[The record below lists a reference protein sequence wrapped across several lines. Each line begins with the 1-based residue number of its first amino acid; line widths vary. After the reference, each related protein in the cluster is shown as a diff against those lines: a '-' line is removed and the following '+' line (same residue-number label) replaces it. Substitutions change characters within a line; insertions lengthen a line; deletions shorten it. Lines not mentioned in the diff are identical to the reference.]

1 MTRFKQEPLW
11 QNDSRNISKV
21 LVWIC
26 CIYICVVVLDWFL
39 SPAFSL
45 KRTPVTSWFSKRPI
59 SCESLFLFHYSCSN
73 LEIFQNSALPP
84 CFNIQTQTACLS
96 DVLCKAVFLRRVGET
111 AMERMDTRT
120 TDTPLLIRFVNNIY
134 ISYAHWH
141 VVTTRL
147 RFLFRACSNWN
158 QWRALLLVRKACH
171 GKQYWCLVMMA
182 VCGVLCPSCFL

>member
-1 MTRFKQEPLW
+1 MKVANFLRKNIITGMTRFKQEPLW

-134 ISYAHWH
+134 ISYAH
-141 VVTTRL
+141 
-147 RFLFRACSNWN
+147 
-158 QWRALLLVRKACH
+158 
-171 GKQYWCLVMMA
+171 
-182 VCGVLCPSCFL
+182 